1 MGIFFSVFSSVNPNF
16 LIESSVCRQIIGNS
30 IKGGLQSLLACI
42 PIGGADLAMLLKELK
57 GIDDAQCFLDAPAEW
72 EIIDKLMA
80 DDPLAI
86 NQEDR
91 TVGHHLAGSGEIPFV
106 IKTELPVQHAIGGGD
121 CLIGIGQKRIF
132 HSLNPTLLFGSL
144 EPCPM
149 GLGRVG
155 RAADQRDIALI
166 KLVEFLLESMQFRWA
181 DKGEILRVE
190 EEHDILPIVKLIER
204 VVLDRKAVNDGACIE
219 VWG

>member
-1 MGIFFSVFSSVNPNF
+1 
-16 LIESSVCRQIIGNS
+16 
-30 IKGGLQSLLACI
+30 
-42 PIGGADLAMLLKELK
+42 
-57 GIDDAQCFLDAPAEW
+57 
-72 EIIDKLMA
+72 
-80 DDPLAI
+80 
-86 NQEDR
+86 
-91 TVGHHLAGSGEIPFV
+91 
-106 IKTELPVQHAIGGGD
+106 
-121 CLIGIGQKRIF
+121 
-132 HSLNPTLLFGSL
+132 
-144 EPCPM
+144 M